1 MNDATNE
8 TNDADNYR
16 INNSKAST
24 RKSFEYKSIIIENTP
39 ANINRLNTKIFALLK
54 NLSNC

>member
-24 RKSFEYKSIIIENTP
+24 RKSFEYKSIIIGNKP
-39 ANINRLNTKIFALLK
+39 ANINRLNTKIFAPLK
-54 NLSNC
+54 HLSNC